1 MIEQWLMTL
10 DYWAWWV
17 AGVTLVILEIV
28 IPGAVFLWMGI
39 AAGVVGLI
47 VLFVPGLDWRY
58 QFLIFSA
65 LSVISIAIARRYL
78 KRSPIETDHP
88 TLNRRGEQYV
98 GRTLTL
104 ADPIVNGSGKA
115 HIDDT
120 MWKLSGP
127 DLPVGAKVRV
137 TGVDGVV
144 LEVEAQQA

>member
-1 MIEQWLMTL
+1 MIEQWLMSL

-17 AGVTLVILEIV
+17 AGVALVILEIV

-39 AAGVVGLI
+39 AAGVVGLV
-47 VLFVPGLDWRY
+47 VLLVPGLDWRY
-58 QFLIFSA
+58 QFLIFAA
-65 LSVISIAIARRYL
+65 LSVISIAAARRYL

-104 ADPIVNGSGKA
+104 AEPIVNGRGKA
-115 HIDDT
+115 HLDDT

-127 DLPVGAKVRV
+127 DLPVGAQVRV

-144 LEVEAQQA
+144 LQVEANQA

>member
-1 MIEQWLMTL
+1 MIEQWLMAL

-17 AGVTLVILEIV
+17 AGVALVILEIV

-39 AAGVVGLI
+39 AAGVVGLV

-58 QFLIFSA
+58 QFLIFAA
-65 LSVISIAIARRYL
+65 LSVISIAAARRYL

-104 ADPIVNGSGKA
+104 AEPIVNGRGKA

-127 DLPVGAKVRV
+127 DLPVGAQVLV

-144 LEVEAQQA
+144 LQVEAQQA

>member
-1 MIEQWLMTL
+1 MIEQWLMAL

-17 AGVTLVILEIV
+17 AGVALVILEIV

-47 VLFVPGLDWRY
+47 ILFVPGLDWRY
-58 QFLIFSA
+58 QLLIFST
-65 LSVISIAIARRYL
+65 LSVISIAAARRYL

-104 ADPIVNGSGKA
+104 SEPIVDGSGKA

-127 DLPVGAKVRV
+127 DLPVGARVRV

-144 LEVEAQQA
+144 LVVEAQRA

>member
-1 MIEQWLMTL
+1 MIEQWLTEL
-10 DYWAWWV
+10 DYWAWWI
-17 AGVTLVILEIV
+17 AGVVLVILEIV

-39 AAGVVGLI
+39 AAGVVGLL
-47 VLFVPGLDWRY
+47 VLLVPDLDWHY
-58 QFLIFSA
+58 QFLIFAA
-65 LSVISIAIARRYL
+65 LSVISIAAARRYL

-104 ADPIVNGSGKA
+104 AEPIVNGNGKA

-127 DLPVGAKVRV
+127 DMPTGAQVRV

-144 LEVEAQQA
+144 LQVEASQS

>member
-1 MIEQWLMTL
+1 MIEQWLMSL

-17 AGVTLVILEIV
+17 AGVALVILEIV
-28 IPGAVFLWMGI
+28 IPGAVFPWMGI
-39 AAGVVGLI
+39 AAGVVGLV
-47 VLFVPGLDWRY
+47 VLLVPGLDWRY
-58 QFLIFSA
+58 QFLIFAA
-65 LSVISIAIARRYL
+65 LSVISIAAARRYL

-104 ADPIVNGSGKA
+104 AEPIVNGRGKA
-115 HIDDT
+115 HLDDT

-127 DLPVGAKVRV
+127 DLPVGAQVRV

-144 LEVEAQQA
+144 LQVEANQA